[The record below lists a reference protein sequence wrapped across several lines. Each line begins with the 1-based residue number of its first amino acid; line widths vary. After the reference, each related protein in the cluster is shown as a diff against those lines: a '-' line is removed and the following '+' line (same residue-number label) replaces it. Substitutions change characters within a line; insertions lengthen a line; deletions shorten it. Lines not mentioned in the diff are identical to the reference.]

1 MGRRSTV
8 RITENFQRNLESIQ
22 AFLAEHDAESAFEH
36 LLADLF
42 DTIIP
47 NLESFPEIG
56 FDFLGRVPLSQEGLL
71 RVERLKRRLGR
82 SAVLRELI
90 AGDYLIL
97 YALRG
102 LDVYL
107 LAVKHHLQ
115 LSFDLKGH
123 WGRP

>member
-1 MGRRSTV
+1 MARRGTV
-8 RITENFQRNLESIQ
+8 RITANFQRNLDSIR
-22 AFLAEHDAESAFEH
+22 AFLADHDAESAFEH
-36 LLADLF
+36 LLAELF
-42 DTIIP
+42 DTVVS

-56 FDFLGRVPLSQEGLL
+56 IDSLARVPQSREGLL
-71 RVERLKRRLGR
+71 RLERLKGQLGR

-97 YALRG
+97 YALRD
-102 LDVYL
+102 LNVYL
-107 LAVKHHLQ
+107 LAIRHHFQ